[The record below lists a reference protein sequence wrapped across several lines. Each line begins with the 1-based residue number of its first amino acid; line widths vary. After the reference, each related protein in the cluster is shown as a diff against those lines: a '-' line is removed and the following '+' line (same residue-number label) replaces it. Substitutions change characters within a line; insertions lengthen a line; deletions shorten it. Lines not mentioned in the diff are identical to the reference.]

1 MLEFLFG
8 KKRAKRRSNKK
19 TTKPSKALIS
29 KCKNNGVRVT
39 VTSNGKRRYKS
50 VKVLEKQCVV
60 KKIRKRTKRVI
71 SELTGEV
78 KKPMSVNRKNVLKK
92 KMRAVSIALG
102 GLQSSR
108 RALSQ
113 RYPGDKGLGLESHRL
128 SADKQKMSPE
138 RRNVI
143 KKKIMAAARMSRLLK
158 KSRKALNQRYPGDIG
173 SSLNPNAES
182 YIPLDQRTVPTKG
195 VKQKQEFGK
204 RINYY
209 Y

>member
-8 KKRAKRRSNKK
+8 KKKAKRRSNKK
-19 TTKPSKALIS
+19 STKPPKALIN

-39 VTSNGKRRYKS
+39 ITSNGKRRYKS

-71 SELTGEV
+71 SQVTGEV
-78 KKPMSVNRKNVLKK
+78 KKPMTINRKNVLKK
-92 KMRAVSIALG
+92 KMRAASIALG

-108 RALSQ
+108 RALAQ
-113 RYPGDKGLGLESHRL
+113 RYPGDKGMGLKSNK
-128 SADKQKMSPE
+128 DKPKS
-138 RRNVI
+138 RRNII

-158 KSRKALNQRYPGDIG
+158 ESKKQLNKRYPGDSG
-173 SSLNPNAES
+173 SLLNPNAES
-182 YIPLDQRTVPTKG
+182 YIPLDQRTEPTEG
-195 VKQKQEFGK
+195 VKQKQDFG
-204 RINYY
+204 RRTNFGFSYY